1 MVASRPDFDV
11 VHNIEFSTDASGT
24 FWYLKNLDDPLR
36 YANRMPR
43 WKVRNGRLEACWSFL
58 YIACRLDT
66 IGITWGEGATRIT
79 YASLDIR
86 LYLCEGLENP
96 FFHSLFNG
104 LQNPSNCLHVL
115 EVQHWRSFSLQ
126 RPVSLTHEP
135 VPFHHW
141 SILATKLKVL
151 ARRCKKELVQ
161 NQWSG
166 WLGYYPVM

>member
-1 MVASRPDFDV
+1 MIRVTQIMVASRPDFDV

-24 FWYLKNLDDPLR
+24 FWDLKNLDDPLR

-43 WKVRNGRLEACWSFL
+43 WKVRNGRLEAGWSFL

-104 LQNPSNCLHVL
+104 LQNPSNCLHVCFQ
-115 EVQHWRSFSLQ
+115 VQHWRSFSLQ
-126 RPVSLTHEP
+126 RPVSLTLCDTWTSSLSSLIHFGNE
-135 VPFHHW
+135 
-141 SILATKLKVL
+141 TEGTRKKV
-151 ARRCKKELVQ
+151 
-161 NQWSG
+161 
-166 WLGYYPVM
+166 